1 MNLYRIFIY
10 VQLQEHILYTR
21 RLCVCVC
28 AGVKSRSLCLSLPSV
43 MGAAC
48 SWTFRASCMNHGHHV
63 SSFWMCVKL

>member
-28 AGVKSRSLCLSLPSV
+28 GGEIAFSLSLSPICHGSS
-43 MGAAC
+43 
-48 SWTFRASCMNHGHHV
+48 SWTFRASCMTHRHHV